1 MANIKSAKK
10 RARQSEK
17 KRSKNLSRMTALR
30 TSIKKLMRAIDVKG
44 APDKVKELFDDTQAQ
59 LARAKNKH
67 LIHRKTAARKT
78 SRLAKRVSQ
87 ATTSASK

>member
-17 KRSKNLSRMTALR
+17 RRTVNLNRMTSLR
-30 TSIKKLMRAIDVKG
+30 TSIKKLMRALDVKST
-44 APDKVKELFDDTQAQ
+44 PDKIKGLFDDAQAQ

-67 LIHRKTAARKT
+67 LIHHKTAARKT
-78 SRLAKRVSQ
+78 SRLAKRVLQ
-87 ATTSASK
+87 TTISASK